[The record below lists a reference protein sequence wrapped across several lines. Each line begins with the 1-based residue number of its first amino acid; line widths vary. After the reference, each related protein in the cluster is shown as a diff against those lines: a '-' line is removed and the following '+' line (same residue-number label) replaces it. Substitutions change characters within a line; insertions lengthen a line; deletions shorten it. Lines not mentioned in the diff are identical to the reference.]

1 MNLYFGRYI
10 YMALLM
16 PVANLMV
23 SSFKGGVAFPLE
35 SGILELFLLILSAT
49 GEEIIFRGFLQ
60 SLFFKMNLKPLKAI
74 VLVNVLF
81 GVAHFVN
88 VYSYGSYDYVILQAF
103 CAFCIGIFLSFLYF
117 CRKSLVL
124 CVISHSLINL
134 TSERIEEIPVC
145 LSINEIIVYSFI
157 SVLYLAF
164 SYKFYKNIMGDEDN

>member
-23 SSFKGGVAFPLE
+23 SSFKGSVAFPLE

-60 SLFFKMNLKPLKAI
+60 SVFLKMNLKPLKAI

-88 VYSYGSYDYVILQAF
+88 VYSYGSFDYVILQAF

-124 CVISHSLINL
+124 CIITHSLVNI
-134 TSERIEEIPVC
+134 TSERIDEIPIS
-145 LSINEIIVYSFI
+145 LSINEFIAYSLI
-157 SVLYLAF
+157 SVLYLVF
-164 SYKFYKNIMGDEDN
+164 SYKYIKNIMGDEDN